1 MSQTVRTLTITEAE
15 ETALVDMI
23 KYFNDLGWIN
33 DSNIDEYESLSEK
46 ICEPAFWEYS
56 QQSGTQNPLWGF
68 FIGIIKEWGKA
79 IRQDLIS
86 DCQTELPHN

>member
-1 MSQTVRTLTITEAE
+1 MMNQEWKQQGIIKTLYKVAHRTPIR
-15 ETALVDMI
+15 
-23 KYFNDLGWIN
+23 
-33 DSNIDEYESLSEK
+33 
-46 ICEPAFWEYS
+46 
-56 QQSGTQNPLWGF
+56 GF